1 MDDRFKFRAWD
12 KKRKG
17 FINGFNMIGFSTGRG
32 APYKNLQRFSD
43 YWDMDDVE
51 LKQCTGLKDKNDQLI
66 FEGDIVKNKIAIG
79 VVKFGNPDLFKDS
92 MCSMFY
98 WEMIKQLDSC
108 EFCFED
114 DIFTEFKDCEI
125 IGNIYENPE
134 LIEV

>member
-1 MDDRFKFRAWD
+1 MDDRFRFRAWNKI
-12 KKRKG
+12 KKVMYTGLPFSNAGEKG
-17 FINGFNMIGFSTGRG
+17 V
-32 APYKNLQRFSD
+32 
-43 YWDMDDVE
+43 DDFKQI
-51 LKQCTGLKDKNDQLI
+51 LKHPTIYEVMQCTRLKDKNDQLI

-134 LIEV
+134 LMEV